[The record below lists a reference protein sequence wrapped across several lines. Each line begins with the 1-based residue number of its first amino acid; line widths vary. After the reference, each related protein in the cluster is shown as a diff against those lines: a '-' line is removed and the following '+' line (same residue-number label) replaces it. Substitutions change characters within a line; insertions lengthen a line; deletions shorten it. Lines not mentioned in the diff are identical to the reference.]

1 MKVKAAAKINLMLDI
16 VNKRPDG
23 YHDLFMIMQ
32 SVDLFDDVTVELTE
46 SKKIVLT
53 CNVKD
58 IPVDQRNIAYK
69 AALAFFNATKIKD
82 CGVKI
87 HVEKCIPFAAGL
99 AGGSADGAA
108 VIVAL
113 NELLKTNLTEKE
125 LCKIGVTVGAD
136 VPFCIVGGT
145 LLAQGIGDV
154 LSDLKPLPECYIVLA
169 KPEYGVDTAK
179 AYSHYDKCDWCYKPD
194 KLAMLTAVM
203 DEDLNKISTFLS
215 NSFEQF
221 VEVPDRVH
229 IKSVMTECGALG
241 SCMSGSGPTVFGIFD
256 SKERA
261 KTCKKALSEFVKDV
275 FVCRPAKKGCIIE

>member
-32 SVDLFDDVTVELTE
+32 SVDLCDSVTVELTK
-46 SKKIVLT
+46 SKKIILT
-53 CNVKD
+53 CNETA

-69 AALAFFNATKIKD
+69 AALAFFDFTNVKN

-87 HVEKCIPFAAGL
+87 HIEKHIPFAAGL

-113 NELLKTNLTEKE
+113 NKLFETDLTEKE

-154 LSDLKPLPECYIVLA
+154 LSDLKPLPKCSIVLA
-169 KPEYGVDTAK
+169 KPEYGVDTGK
-179 AYSHYDKCDWCYKPD
+179 AYSAYDQCDWCYKPE
-194 KLAMLTAVM
+194 KLEMLTAVM
-203 DEDLNKISTFLS
+203 NKDLCKISTLLS
-215 NSFEQF
+215 NTFEQL
-221 VEVPDRVH
+221 VEVTDRVR
-229 IKSVMTECGALG
+229 IKSVMTECGAMG

-256 SKERA
+256 NEEQA
-261 KTCKKALSEFVKDV
+261 VACKKRLCEFVKDV
-275 FVCRPAKKGCIIE
+275 FVCHPAKKGCIIE